1 MMVNPVDKFGVQN
14 MIAEKAQALGAGATG
29 NAAPNEKQKA
39 AQEFVSLLFLE
50 VLKAMRASIPK
61 GGLFESDSLQSDVY
75 MTLADTEV
83 SRAIAGREGMGLR
96 KIIEK
101 ALDRSAGKAIES
113 GATKA
118 LDSNA
123 ARPLHLSALKTPS
136 AGMPEDS
143 HNHDFDPPATGA
155 VSSGFGFRADPFTGE
170 SKFHKGLD
178 IAAPLGSPI
187 KAAAAG
193 KVVFSGW
200 ADGYGN
206 VVTVDHGDGIMT
218 RYAHTA
224 ANLVNSGDDVA
235 AGQEIALVGSTGRST
250 APHLHFEVHKNG
262 QAIDPMQVVGFQQFA
277 SGVKRG

>member
-1 MMVNPVDKFGVQN
+1 MINPVDKFNVEN
-14 MIAEKAQALGAGATG
+14 LIAERAQALGAAQTG
-29 NAAPNEKQKA
+29 NATPKEKQKA

-96 KIIEK
+96 KMIEK
-101 ALDRSAGKAIES
+101 ALDRSAGKAMES

-123 ARPLHLSALKTPS
+123 ARPLEHSALKTHGGGI
-136 AGMPEDS
+136 AEDHHS
-143 HNHDFDPPATGA
+143 HDFDPPATGV

-206 VVTVDHGDGIMT
+206 LVTLDHGDGITT

-224 ANLVNSGDDVA
+224 ANLVNPGDDVA

-262 QAIDPMQVVGFQQFA
+262 QAIDPTQVVGFQQFA

>member
-1 MMVNPVDKFGVQN
+1 MIGEINKFNAQN
-14 MIAEKAQALGAGATG
+14 LIAERAEALGAAANG

-61 GGLFESDSLQSDVY
+61 GGLFESESLQSDVY

-101 ALDRSAGKAIES
+101 ALDRSAAKAIEPS
-113 GATKA
+113 ATKS
-118 LDSNA
+118 LDSTV
-123 ARPLHLSALKTPS
+123 ARPLNLSAVKTHD
-136 AGMPEDS
+136 AGIENRHS
-143 HNHDFDPPATGA
+143 HDLDAPAMGV
-155 VSSGFGFRADPFTGE
+155 VSSGFGLRADPFTGE
-170 SKFHKGLD
+170 NKFHKGLD

-193 KVVFSGW
+193 KVAFSGW

-206 VVTVDHGDGIMT
+206 LVTLDHGDGIST

-224 ANLVNSGDDVA
+224 ANLVNAGDDVA

-262 QAIDPMQVVGFQQFA
+262 RPIDPMQVVGFQQVA
-277 SGVKRG
+277 GGV

>member
-1 MMVNPVDKFGVQN
+1 MINPVDKFQVEN
-14 MIAEKAQALGAGATG
+14 LIAEKAQALGAAQTG
-29 NAAPNEKQKA
+29 NATPNEKQKA

-75 MTLADTEV
+75 MTLADTEM
-83 SRAIAGREGMGLR
+83 SRALAGREGMGLR
-96 KIIEK
+96 KLIEK
-101 ALDRSAGKAIES
+101 ALDRSTA
-113 GATKA
+113 KA
-118 LDSNA
+118 LDPNGPTPPDLNA
-123 ARPLHLSALKTPS
+123 ARPFSHSALKTHDAGS
-136 AGMPEDS
+136 AEDHHS
-143 HNHDFDPPATGA
+143 HDFDPPATGV

-200 ADGYGN
+200 TDGYGN
-206 VVTVDHGDGIMT
+206 LVTVDHGDGITT

-224 ANLVNSGDDVA
+224 ANLVNPGDEVA

-262 QAIDPMQVVGFQQFA
+262 QAIDPMQVVAFQQFA

>member
-1 MMVNPVDKFGVQN
+1 MINPVDKFNVEN
-14 MIAEKAQALGAGATG
+14 LIAERAQALGAAATG
-29 NAAPNEKQKA
+29 NAAANKKQKA

-61 GGLFESDSLQSDVY
+61 GGLFEGDSLQSDVY
-75 MTLADTEV
+75 TALADTEV
-83 SRAIAGREGMGLR
+83 SRALAGREGLGLR

-101 ALDRSAGKAIES
+101 ALDRSAGKAIET

-123 ARPLHLSALKTPS
+123 AWPHELGAVNPHGAAIAADHHR
-136 AGMPEDS
+136 
-143 HNHDFDPPATGA
+143 HDFDPPATGV
-155 VSSGFGFRADPFTGE
+155 VSSGFGLRADPFTGE
-170 SKFHKGLD
+170 NRFHKGLD
-178 IAAPLGSPI
+178 IAAPLGTPI

-206 VVTVDHGDGIMT
+206 LVTVDHGDGIST

-224 ANLVNSGDDVA
+224 ANLVNAGDDVGA
-235 AGQEIALVGSTGRST
+235 RQEIALVGSSGRST

-262 QAIDPMQVVGFQQFA
+262 QPIDPVQVVGFQQFA

>member
-1 MMVNPVDKFGVQN
+1 MIGEINKFNAQN
-14 MIAEKAQALGAGATG
+14 LIAERAQALGAAATG

-61 GGLFESDSLQSDVY
+61 GGLFESESLQSDVY

-101 ALDRSAGKAIES
+101 ALDRSAAKAVEPN
-113 GATKA
+113 GPTPVDLKT
-118 LDSNA
+118 
-123 ARPLHLSALKTPS
+123 ARSLHLSAVKTHD
-136 AGMPEDS
+136 AGIEDRHS
-143 HNHDFDPPATGA
+143 HDLDVPAAGV

-170 SKFHKGLD
+170 NKFHKGLD

-206 VVTVDHGDGIMT
+206 LVTVDHGDGIST
-218 RYAHTA
+218 RYAHSA
-224 ANLVNSGDDVA
+224 ANLVNAGADVA

-262 QAIDPMQVVGFQQFA
+262 QPIDPREVVGFQQVA
-277 SGVKRG
+277 GGVKRG

>member
-1 MMVNPVDKFGVQN
+1 VINPVDKFNVEN
-14 MIAEKAQALGAGATG
+14 LIADRAQALGAAAAGKAT
-29 NAAPNEKQKA
+29 PNEKQKA

-61 GGLFESDSLQSDVY
+61 GGLFESDPIQSDVY

-83 SRAIAGREGMGLR
+83 SRALAGREGLGLR
-96 KIIEK
+96 KIIET
-101 ALDRSAGKAIES
+101 ALDRT
-113 GATKA
+113 GAKDPVAHGT
-118 LDSNA
+118 LPPHSST
-123 ARPLHLSALKTPS
+123 ARPFQAGGLKAGSAAVEENHSHDLDAPA
-136 AGMPEDS
+136 AGV
-143 HNHDFDPPATGA
+143 

-170 SKFHKGLD
+170 NKFHKGLD
-178 IAAPLGSPI
+178 IAAPLGSAI

-206 VVTVDHGDGIMT
+206 LITVDHGDGITT
-218 RYAHTA
+218 RYAHAA
-224 ANLVNSGDDVA
+224 ANLVGAGDEVA

-262 QAIDPMQVVGFQQFA
+262 QPVDPREVVGFQQVA
-277 SGVKRG
+277 GGGKRG